1 MTTIYKMGSRGDG
14 VKMLQQALCR
24 AGYPMICDG
33 IYGVITRDAVVE
45 FQRKHHL
52 VSDGIVG
59 PATIALLIPSVFRL
73 KKSKRTIREII
84 IHCTDTPEGRDY
96 TVEQIRADH
105 KRQGWSDIGYH
116 YVIYRNGHIE
126 NGRDVDLIGAHCQK
140 GGHNTYSIGVAYV
153 GGCENKPGVPYEKQV
168 RKDTRTLAQKAALM
182 KIIEDLHRLYP
193 DAKVYGHH
201 DFDPGK
207 QCPCFDARTEYASL

>member
-1 MTTIYKMGSRGDG
+1 MGSRGDG
-14 VKMLQQALCR
+14 VKVLQQALCR

-59 PATIALLIPSVFRL
+59 PATIALLIPTVFKL
-73 KKSKRTIREII
+73 KKSKRTIKEII
-84 IHCTDTPEGRDY
+84 VHCTATPEGRNM

-105 KRQGWSDIGYH
+105 KKKGWSDIGYH
-116 YVIYRNGHIE
+116 YVIDTQGKRFT
-126 NGRDVDLIGAHCQK
+126 GRDVDLIGAHCAA

-153 GGCENKPGVPYEKQV
+153 GGLENKPNTPYSQLKA
-168 RKDTRTLAQKAALM
+168 KDTRNLRQRAALL
-182 KIIEDLHRLYP
+182 KLLTELKVLYP
-193 DAKVYGHH
+193 QAIIVGHH
-201 DFDPGK
+201 DYDK
-207 QCPCFDARTEYASL
+207 SKDCPSFDAKTEYKNI